1 MLRKLV
7 YSSTKKVHY
16 KSFLTFQQ
24 KIRKVRFKRWAKSLL
39 APSFKLKGIYRRLPQ
54 VWQWRRNRKV
64 DKPWRSIRFINKY
77 RLTPSLIHRRTNFRL
92 QRNLAQYL
100 SWKYGITSS
109 TLPKIN
115 LFSCQQV
122 KYQNISLLLHRN
134 IENNVGSILR
144 NLKVIRN
151 QTQVNSLIKQKDIKV
166 NGHLIIAP
174 ILHNK
179 DSLEVISNRKIS
191 TPFNNLAVE
200 TSQLLQLYT
209 NLKPVN
215 IFTYK
220 YQPKLQRS
228 MDFIS
233 FTHKR

>member
-1 MLRKLV
+1 
-7 YSSTKKVHY
+7 
-16 KSFLTFQQ
+16 
-24 KIRKVRFKRWAKSLL
+24 
-39 APSFKLKGIYRRLPQ
+39 
-54 VWQWRRNRKV
+54 
-64 DKPWRSIRFINKY
+64 
-77 RLTPSLIHRRTNFRL
+77 
-92 QRNLAQYL
+92 
-100 SWKYGITSS
+100 
-109 TLPKIN
+109 
-115 LFSCQQV
+115 
-122 KYQNISLLLHRN
+122 LLHRN

-151 QTQVNSLIKQKDIKV
+151 QTQVNSLIKQKGIKV
-166 NGHLIIAP
+166 NGHLIMAP
-174 ILHNK
+174 TLNYK
-179 DSLEVISNRKIS
+179 DSLEVMSNRKIS

-215 IFTYK
+215 TFPYK

>member
-1 MLRKLV
+1 MLKKLV
-7 YSSTKKVHY
+7 YFPTKKVHY

-24 KIRKVRFKRWAKSLL
+24 KIRKGSFKRWAKLL
-39 APSFKLKGIYRRLPQ
+39 VAPSFKLKGVYRRLPQ

-77 RLTPSLIHRRTNFRL
+77 RLTPFLIHRRTNFRL

-115 LFSCQQV
+115 SFSYQQA
-122 KYQNISLLLHRN
+122 KYQDLSFLLYRN
-134 IENNVGSILR
+134 IGNNVGSILR

-151 QTQVNSLIKQKDIKV
+151 QTQINSLIKQKNIKV
-166 NGHLIIAP
+166 NGHLMATP
-174 ILHNK
+174 TLSRK
-179 DSLEVISNRKIS
+179 DSLEIMANKKIF

-209 NLKPVN
+209 SLKPVN
-215 IFTYK
+215 TFTYK

-228 MDFIS
+228 VDFIY
-233 FTHKR
+233 FTYKR

>member
-7 YSSTKKVHY
+7 YFPKKKVHY

-24 KIRKVRFKRWAKSLL
+24 KIRKVRFKRWAKLL
-39 APSFKLKGIYRRLPQ
+39 VAPSFKLKGVYRRLPQ

-100 SWKYGITSS
+100 SWKYGVTSS

-115 LFSCQQV
+115 SFSRQQA
-122 KYQNISLLLHRN
+122 KYQNLSFLLHRN
-134 IENNVGSILR
+134 IENNVDSILR
-144 NLKVIRN
+144 NLKVMRN
-151 QTQVNSLIKQKDIKV
+151 QTQVNSLIKQKGIKV
-166 NGHLIIAP
+166 NGHLIMAP
-174 ILHNK
+174 TLNYK
-179 DSLEVISNRKIS
+179 DSLEVVSNRKIS
-191 TPFNNLAVE
+191 ILFNNLAVE
-200 TSQLLQLYT
+200 TSQLLQLCT

-215 IFTYK
+215 TFTYK

>member
-7 YSSTKKVHY
+7 YSPTKKVHY

-24 KIRKVRFKRWAKSLL
+24 KIRKVRFKRWAKLL
-39 APSFKLKGIYRRLPQ
+39 VAPSFKLKGVYRRLPQ

-100 SWKYGITSS
+100 SWKYGVTSS

-115 LFSCQQV
+115 SFSRQQA
-122 KYQNISLLLHRN
+122 KYQNLSFLLHRN
-134 IENNVGSILR
+134 IENNVGSFLR
-144 NLKVIRN
+144 NVKVMRN
-151 QTQVNSLIKQKDIKV
+151 QTQINSLIKQKGIKV
-166 NGHLIIAP
+166 NGHLITTP
-174 ILHNK
+174 TLGNK
-179 DSLEVISNRKIS
+179 DSLEVLSNRKIS
-191 TPFNNLAVE
+191 TLFNNLAVE

-209 NLKPVN
+209 NLNPVN
-215 IFTYK
+215 TFTYK

-228 MDFIS
+228 IDFIS